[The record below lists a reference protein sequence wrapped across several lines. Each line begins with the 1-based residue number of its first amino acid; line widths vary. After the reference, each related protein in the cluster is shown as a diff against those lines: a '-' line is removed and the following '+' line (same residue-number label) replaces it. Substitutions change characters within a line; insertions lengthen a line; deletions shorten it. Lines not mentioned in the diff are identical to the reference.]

1 MTKPIALGI
10 VVLSYLVSVPH
21 AALASSDTDSAT
33 SGTSAAAIAEQALLR
48 VERGEDQVLS
58 DKSKIAVY
66 REALDLALR
75 AVDLDDNN
83 ANAHF
88 AVFASQ
94 GRILLLEGATVN
106 PVNLLKA
113 NKELDRTLQLD
124 PDHADALASRG
135 GLYRQLPW
143 LLGGNLT
150 KAESFLSRAIQLNPD
165 AVGARIELAQTY
177 RDMGSPERGVEL
189 LETAALLAEEQGRYE
204 RRTQASTLL
213 QEFRAKQ

>member
-10 VVLSYLVSVPH
+10 VLLSYLVSAPQT
-21 AALASSDTDSAT
+21 APASSDTDPAT
-33 SGTSAAAIAEQALLR
+33 GGTSAAAIAQQALDLIERAEEQALADHTR
-48 VERGEDQVLS
+48 LS
-58 DKSKIAVY
+58 VY
-66 REALDLALR
+66 EEALDLARR
-75 AVDLDDNN
+75 AVALDDNN

-88 AVFASQ
+88 AVFVSQ

-189 LETAALLAEEQGRYE
+189 LETAGRLAEEQGRYE